1 MDTGPRERFP
11 DRNRFRHRNEERELI
26 AVRVRPGP
34 AYAGP
39 QTAGHGRHGPE
50 RRFRRE
56 RLLPGG
62 GEREPAAAGQEE
74 SACRRG
80 ARLRPGPA
88 ASGAARPPAYRPEA
102 WPARYCKRR
111 CRIPARAGS
120 APAAGTLR
128 KKTAARPETA
138 AIWTDETAWHLFCS
152 VLSLSPHSGIST

>member
-11 DRNRFRHRNEERELI
+11 DRNRFRHRNGEREII

-50 RRFRRE
+50 RRFRRNSFC
-56 RLLPGG
+56 PGRGTGTG
-62 GEREPAAAGQEE
+62 GSRTGGIGVPL
-74 SACRRG
+74 RR
-80 ARLRPGPA
+80 RLRPGPA

-102 WPARYCKRR
+102 WPARYCRR
-111 CRIPARAGS
+111 CCRIPARAGS

-128 KKTAARPETA
+128 RKTAARPETA